1 MASVTT
7 GAFCET
13 WGSWSS
19 PPTCSAAPDGKLEQG
34 RPDHV
39 EDQVVEQQQDPGSE
53 GHNGEEQLIRC
64 LVSALFNAPQAK
76 PLAATYEKSSE
87 PELDCGETVGEDGPE
102 THVCDDD
109 DCSVEMMAI
118 SLQTVFDEDGW

>member
-39 EDQVVEQQQDPGSE
+39 EHQVVEQQQDPGSE
-53 GHNGEEQLIRC
+53 GHNGEEQLRD

-76 PLAATYEKSSE
+76 PMAATYEESSK
-87 PELDCGETVGEDGPE
+87 PELDGGKTVRQDGPV
-102 THVCDDD
+102 THVCGGD
-109 DCSVEMMAI
+109 DCSVGM
-118 SLQTVFDEDGW
+118 